1 MSSTISA
8 VFVEPGPADRS
19 PETKPAPR
27 DLALDAY
34 RGFIMLLLVSEGF
47 GFTKL
52 WNHPAYQ
59 AIARQFDHRDWG
71 GAVFW
76 DLIMPAFL
84 FMVGVAMTYSF
95 GRRMEE
101 GADRSKLLRHLV
113 KRAGILTVASWIIIS
128 VETNHLHLQAHNV
141 LIQVAATSLVCFFLM
156 QLPFSYQ
163 MGAAVLLLA
172 FHSSL
177 YLIFPGPDG
186 AFQRVTN
193 FGAVLDRAIMGHN
206 YRMAPCVNLNTIPE
220 VVNVLIGI
228 WIGNL
233 LRSPRSLSDKFKWM
247 IGGMLIAFAAGLAL
261 SPIVPI
267 NKWLWTASYAL
278 YTSGWAIFGLILFYL
293 LVEIFNLRRPMFFLV
308 VVGMNSLFVYC
319 VGEILHGWL
328 DQSVGVLTG
337 RFLYIGELAPVAQAC
352 AVLAVIWYLSYWLYQ
367 HKIFIRA

>member
-1 MSSTISA
+1 
-8 VFVEPGPADRS
+8 
-19 PETKPAPR
+19 
-27 DLALDAY
+27 
-34 RGFIMLLLVSEGF
+34 
-47 GFTKL
+47 
-52 WNHPAYQ
+52 
-59 AIARQFDHRDWG
+59 
-71 GAVFW
+71 
-76 DLIMPAFL
+76 
-84 FMVGVAMTYSF
+84 MTYSF

-113 KRAGILTVASWIIIS
+113 KRAGILTVTSWIIIS

-156 QLPFSYQ
+156 QLPFWYQ

-186 AFQRVTN
+186 AFQPVTN

-233 LRSPRSLSDKFKWM
+233 LRSPRSLSEKFKWM

-261 SPIVPI
+261 SPHR
-267 NKWLWTASYAL
+267 ADQQ
-278 YTSGWAIFGLILFYL
+278 
-293 LVEIFNLRRPMFFLV
+293 V
-308 VVGMNSLFVYC
+308 VVDCVVCPLHKRMGDFRINSFLLACRDLQHSAAYVFP
-319 VGEILHGWL
+319 G
-328 DQSVGVLTG
+328 G
-337 RFLYIGELAPVAQAC
+337 RRNEFAVCLLRGRDTSRLA
-352 AVLAVIWYLSYWLYQ
+352 
-367 HKIFIRA
+367 